1 MPQGGIMP
9 ATTQARDTLKMGT
22 QVMVETLAIPA
33 KANVKI
39 NQGAFVVFDAGV
51 AAPGRTAVGLIAAGK
66 ATDKTYDNTGGAL
79 GAIIVKVER
88 GTFRW
93 ANSSA
98 GDLITQ
104 ADVGAD
110 CFIVDDQTVAKTNGG
125 ATRSRAGK
133 ILAVEAA
140 GVWVET
146 L

>member
-1 MPQGGIMP
+1 MA
-9 ATTQARDTLKMGT
+9 ATTGVRSTLSMGDEAVIRLLSV
-22 QVMVETLAIPA
+22 QV
-33 KANVKI
+33 KASAKI
-39 NQGAFVVFDAGV
+39 NQGSLVVFDAGF
-51 AAPGRTAVGLIAAGK
+51 AAPGRTAVGLIAAGR
-66 ATDKTYDNTGGAL
+66 ARQNADNTGGAA
-79 GAIIVKVER
+79 GAIGVEVER

-98 GDLITQ
+98 GDLIAQ

-133 ILAVEAA
+133 VLAVDAS